1 MTFSLIISGFVLGMA
16 GSLHCMGMCGPLSLV
31 LPMQGL
37 TRGSKLFSLL
47 TYQFGRITTYA
58 ILGIAFGFF
67 GRKLFHAGFQ
77 QTASLVIGFVI
88 VAAGVLLFIGKYGG
102 NGKWLAPVRRA
113 FDKLWIRAWNTK
125 SFYLVGMVNGLLP
138 CGMIFVALLATLSFP
153 HAWDAPVF
161 MIGFGFGTLP
171 AMMFAAYTMAQLRPA
186 VRKLMRQAVPYF
198 MILVGVWIF
207 MRGLNLGIPF
217 VSPEIPLYGSDPVNC
232 AR

>member
-37 TRGSKLFSLL
+37 TPGSKLFSLL
-47 TYQFGRITTYA
+47 TYQIGRITTYA

-67 GRKLFHAGFQ
+67 GRQMFHAGFQ
-77 QTASLVIGFVI
+77 QTASLVIGFII
-88 VAAGVLLFIGKYGG
+88 VAAGILLFVGKYGG
-102 NGKWLAPVRRA
+102 NKRLMAPARRA

-125 SFYLVGMVNGLLP
+125 SFFLIGMVNGLLP

-153 HAWDAPVF
+153 HRWDAPVF

-171 AMMFAAYTMAQLRPA
+171 AMMIAAYAMAQLRPA
-186 VRKLMRQAVPYF
+186 GRKLMRQIVPYF
-198 MILVGVWIF
+198 MILVGVWLF
-207 MRGLNLGIPF
+207 LRGLNLGIPF
-217 VSPEIPLYGSDPVNC
+217 VSPEIPLHAGDALHC